1 MPVQSSKRSAVGTVS
16 VTLKKSES
24 GLNYLTL
31 RFSYQGKQRSLGLRL
46 LDTPQNRAIAQGVAS
61 QIQLDLVTGQFDTT
75 LDKYRLERDK
85 PTKTNNRGLVTVE
98 GYWHAYCNARRASWK
113 ENTRRKINERYA
125 ILWKAINPKKAKF
138 SDLNAIKLND
148 KLLKVTKQ
156 NRAIFET
163 LSAIHSWAI
172 NQGLLENQPNR
183 FKAILSDLPKHNWQQ
198 SPTPKAFN
206 SEQKQKVLNWFEN
219 NAFQYWHFV
228 RFLLLTGC
236 RPSEAVG
243 LTWEQVTV
251 DPRHQTGFIK
261 FDRSISYRA
270 GVAIY
275 SKGSKNNKSRNFPC
289 NKELIALLMCLPPI
303 CGCPYVFSTTG
314 KNMGAGQK
322 SHIHLP
328 TLTKKYWKRCMADL
342 GLDNEL
348 YSCRDTFI
356 TEQISHGNPIA
367 VIALWCDTSVR
378 QIETRYLDKQIA
390 LDFLPKG

>member
-1 MPVQSSKRSAVGTVS
+1 MPVQSSKRSPAGTVS
-16 VTLKKSES
+16 ITLKPSES

-98 GYWHAYCNARRASWK
+98 GYWHAYCNAKRASWK

-138 SDLNAIKLND
+138 ADLNAIKLND

-198 SPTPKAFN
+198 SPTPKAFTTD
-206 SEQKQKVLNWFEN
+206 QKKQILAWFDK
-219 NAFQYWHFV
+219 NAVQYYGFV
-228 RFLLLTGC
+228 SFLFLTGC

-243 LTWEQVTV
+243 LTWEQ
-251 DPRHQTGFIK
+251 IK
-261 FDRSISYRA
+261 LGKHPNLGAITFDRSVSFRS
-270 GVAIY
+270 GVAVY
-275 SKGSKNNKSRNFPC
+275 NQGSKNNRSRKFPV
-289 NKELIALLMCLPPI
+289 NQELYYLFSVTPQIG
-303 CGCPYVFSTTG
+303 GCPYVFSTTG

-328 TLTKKYWKRCMADL
+328 TLTKKYWKRCM
-342 GLDNEL
+342 NEL
-348 YSCRDTFI
+348 NLSYEIYCCRDTFI
-356 TEQISHGNPIA
+356 TEQIKKGSPIA
-367 VIALWCDTSVR
+367 VVSLWCDTSTR
-378 QIETRYLDKQIA
+378 QIETRYLDRQ
-390 LDFLPKG
+390 LSLELMPQ